1 MNTLVIGES
10 ELTGILIYL
19 ISVSVLSL
27 IVTVYDK
34 IASLKLPQHRIRELT
49 LFLLALFG
57 GGAVMF
63 VTMYVIRHKTAHGRF
78 MLGLPIIVLLQLAAV
93 WGLLHFDV
101 VILNIA

>member
-1 MNTLVIGES
+1 MNTLVIGEA
-10 ELTGILIYL
+10 ELRGLLIYL
-19 ISVSVLSL
+19 ISVSALSL

-34 IASLKLPQHRIRELT
+34 IASLKMPQHRVRELT
-49 LFLLALFG
+49 LFLLSLFG

-63 VTMYVIRHKTAHGRF
+63 VTMYIIHHKTAHGRF

-101 VILNIA
+101 VTLNIV